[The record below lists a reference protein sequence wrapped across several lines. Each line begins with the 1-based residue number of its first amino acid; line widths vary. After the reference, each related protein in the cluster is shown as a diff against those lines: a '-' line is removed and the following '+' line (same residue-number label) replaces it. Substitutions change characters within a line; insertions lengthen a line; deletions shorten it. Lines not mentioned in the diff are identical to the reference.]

1 MSFKGSEGRIENPY
15 EVARIKDCTP
25 DYQAQAANLKKK
37 LDSTMKLDNALED
50 FSVTN
55 DIYLFTDISS
65 FAELIGSVVITLR
78 EQQTA
83 YDYLLEQIK
92 KAK

>member
-1 MSFKGSEGRIENPY
+1 
-15 EVARIKDCTP
+15 
-25 DYQAQAANLKKK
+25 
-37 LDSTMKLDNALED
+37 MKLDNALED